1 MTSADRPPGLQFRG
15 QTTDSN
21 PVARLMRGI
30 TGTAAPV
37 QGPDRRRRD
46 GTLARARSST
56 EARSARAGSD
66 VAFEAVFHELSP
78 AVAGYLRLNGAA
90 EVDELTNEVFAQVHR
105 GLQRFSGDWGG
116 FRSWVFTIAHHRMV
130 DEARRAKR
138 RPPLAV
144 ADVADEAATGDVESE
159 ALDAL
164 SDERLHRL
172 LGVLSDDQRRVL
184 LLRVVADLPL
194 EDAAVTLG
202 KTVGAVKSLQH
213 RALAS
218 LRRALEQEGVEH
230 GY

>member
-1 MTSADRPPGLQFRG
+1 MARRLGNHGSV
-15 QTTDSN
+15 TT
-21 PVARLMRGI
+21 
-30 TGTAAPV
+30 AP
-37 QGPDRRRRD
+37 DD
-46 GTLARARSST
+46 ARAELASMLER
-56 EARSARAGSD
+56 ARAGSD
-66 VAFEAVFHELSP
+66 VAFEAVFRELSP

-130 DEARRAKR
+130 DDSRRARR
-138 RPPLAV
+138 RPPIAA
-144 ADVADEAATGDVESE
+144 ADVSEEASTGDVESE
-159 ALDAL
+159 ALDSL

-172 LGVLSDDQRRVL
+172 LSTLSEDQRRVL

-194 EDAAVTLG
+194 EEAAATLG

-218 LRRALEQEGVEH
+218 LRRELEQEEVGH
-230 GY
+230 GS

>member
-1 MTSADRPPGLQFRG
+1 
-15 QTTDSN
+15 
-21 PVARLMRGI
+21 MRGI

-46 GTLARARSST
+46 GTLARVRSDDSRADLASVL
-56 EARSARAGSD
+56 ERARAGSD